1 MQPSS
6 AFPQRFSAVPR
17 RYFDFVS
24 GLWRIHPFREG
35 NTRTTAVFTIIY
47 LRRLGFTVVNKPF
60 ASNARLFRDALAL
73 DNTSDP
79 DFKDPAPLNRFIEK
93 TLFDSSITLERLR
106 DSAPPNQTRT
116 ALPCFDPNQSEDNG
130 RCQI

>member
-24 GLWRIHPFREG
+24 GLWQIHPFREG

-47 LRRLGFTVVNKPF
+47 LRCLGFTVVNKPF

-93 TLFDSSITLERLR
+93 TLFDSSITLERSNWEHCETTETQPR
-106 DSAPPNQTRT
+106 HTRMQVPSARMG
-116 ALPCFDPNQSEDNG
+116 A
-130 RCQI
+130 